1 MQRLNSIFDLFGGIR
16 PMARHCDV
24 SASNVAAWKREN
36 RIPAAKQAHVLTV
49 GLALGL
55 PITLAHVVFPSGQ
68 IPAAIA
74 KAINQE
80 VPPIALHGPPGAFV
94 RVAVAQGQKYGN
106 NRAILDT
113 CSAGAPA

>member
-24 SASNVAAWKREN
+24 SASNVAAWKRED
-36 RIPAAKQAHVLTV
+36 RIPAAKQAHVFAV
-49 GLALGL
+49 GLTLGL

-74 KAINQE
+74 KAIHHE
-80 VPPIALHGPPGAFV
+80 VPPIALSSAPGAFS
-94 RVAVAQGQKYGN
+94 RVAVPHGQKYGN
-106 NRAILDT
+106 SRAILDT
-113 CSAGAPA
+113 CGAGALA